1 MIILL
6 TTTLV
11 GRSAESIHAR
21 LLAEGR
27 AVIRA
32 VDAIITRVALAFVWT
47 AAVAVYAVCL
57 ANRHA
62 GVCVD
67 PGLLVTRIAAAYPR
81 STAITIHASL
91 SADRLADRAFGKE
104 FRRVSRMLTFLNQT
118 IAIETGTG
126 VRRSAVSVRI
136 AGDLAIRQADVSH
149 SVIAVRSVAVVTGA
163 GLGPRAGSVN
173 ATCFADRHAVV
184 SGSP

>member
-91 SADRLADRAFGKE
+91 SADRSARRQSFWQRIPTSANGKILIGFLHFMKKQKIVE
-104 FRRVSRMLTFLNQT
+104 FLFLSPLTFL
-118 IAIETGTG
+118 E
-126 VRRSAVSVRI
+126 
-136 AGDLAIRQADVSH
+136 
-149 SVIAVRSVAVVTGA
+149 
-163 GLGPRAGSVN
+163 
-173 ATCFADRHAVV
+173 C
-184 SGSP
+184 